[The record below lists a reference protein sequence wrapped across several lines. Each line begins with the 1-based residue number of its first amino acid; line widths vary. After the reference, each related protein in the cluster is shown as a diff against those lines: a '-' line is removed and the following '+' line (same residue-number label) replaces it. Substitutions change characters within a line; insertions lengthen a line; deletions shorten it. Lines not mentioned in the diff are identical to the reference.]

1 VTSLPRTRPA
11 ETTTGVAAALA
22 VLLCAIFDVDD
33 PTIYGALVIVVGFLP
48 AVVTWVVVMV
58 QSQREPQGT
67 TYVKPEPGI
76 PESSLTKKPTR
87 KPTKRG

>member
-48 AVVTWVVVMV
+48 TAVTTLVVYV
-58 QSQREPQGT
+58 QAQRGPQGT
-67 TYVKPEPGI
+67 TYVKPEPGV
-76 PESSLTKKPTR
+76 PESSLAGKP
-87 KPTKRG
+87 PTKRRKRG